1 MRIGLGVG
9 GSLEEIAA
17 LSRSAERA
25 AFESVWVAELT
36 RSAFIQ
42 AAAAIGATSR
52 VRVGTAIALAFPRSP
67 TVTAMEAWDL
77 DELSGGRFVLGLGTQ
92 VKRVL
97 EGRFSVPFEHPAPK
111 LAEYAQALRTV
122 WSANR
127 GTDVR
132 HAGRF
137 YTIRMPTFHG
147 PAQPGR
153 PDVPILFAGVGPIMA
168 RTAGSVADGLIG
180 HPLASPR
187 YLSEIVAPAL
197 ADGVAASSRS
207 PRACPI
213 TATAIVSVGDD
224 TDAARRAARLQLAF
238 YATTRTYLPILELHG
253 RASIQGELRRAFVR
267 RDHDRMAALVDD
279 EFLDAV
285 AIAGRPDE
293 VRDRL
298 AGWAAVPGLDR
309 VILAAPW
316 YATAP
321 GWDRRATE
329 SILAVFPAR

>member
-9 GSLEEIAA
+9 GSLEDIAA

-25 AFESVWVAELT
+25 
-36 RSAFIQ
+36 AFIQ

-52 VRVGTAIALAFPRSP
+52 VRVGTAVALAFPRSP

-224 TDAARRAARLQLAF
+224 TEAARRAARLQLAF

>member
-1 MRIGLGVG
+1 MPGVNR
-9 GSLEEIAA
+9 L
-17 LSRSAERA
+17 
-25 AFESVWVAELT
+25 
-36 RSAFIQ
+36 
-42 AAAAIGATSR
+42 
-52 VRVGTAIALAFPRSP
+52 
-67 TVTAMEAWDL
+67 L
-77 DELSGGRFVLGLGTQ
+77 DELSAAEIPFAVATSATREYADNVLTRLKLKHRFRFVLTA
-92 VKRVL
+92 
-97 EGRFSVPFEHPAPK
+97 EDIRFGKPAPDIYL
-111 LAEYAQALRTV
+111 LA
-122 WSANR
+122 
-127 GTDVR
+127 
-132 HAGRF
+132 
-137 YTIRMPTFHG
+137 
-147 PAQPGR
+147 
-153 PDVPILFAGVGPIMA
+153 
-168 RTAGSVADGLIG
+168 
-180 HPLASPR
+180 
-187 YLSEIVAPAL
+187 
-197 ADGVAASSRS
+197 
-207 PRACPI
+207 
-213 TATAIVSVGDD
+213 
-224 TDAARRAARLQLAF
+224 AARLQLAF